1 MAPGTATAW
10 RATADTPAMVRV
22 HTPGMD
28 MDTHMVQATQDTTA
42 PAMVDIAAMAMYTH
56 TTRLPSRDS
65 WNRALL
71 RRPASHHEGRR
82 LLPRV
87 DDCQRLDS
95 ATLYLNQHR
104 TASTFEQIMQ
114 YWCEHVCSMVSQCG

>member
-1 MAPGTATAW
+1 MGGGILLLLQQPLLMAMDTH
-10 RATADTPAMVRV
+10 TPAMVAIPA
-22 HTPGMD
+22 T
-28 MDTHMVQATQDTTA
+28 DTATHLVTA
-42 PAMVDIAAMAMYTH
+42 PAMVVTAAMAMDTH

-114 YWCEHVCSMVSQCG
+114 YWC